1 MENQTIEFQ
10 AKMYAFALNS
20 ATKEHGFK
28 KDENWKLTIANAQEK
43 AEIEQKY
50 YPTVSTQI
58 EAAFLTKLS
67 EMVKVVLNRTPAFA
81 AEPINDLGIKHDNSE
96 YIIAYNPIR
105 VHR

>member
-10 AKMYAFALNS
+10 AKMYAYALNS

-28 KDENWKLTIANAQEK
+28 KDEKWTLTLANAEEK

-58 EAAFLTKLS
+58 EAASLLKLS
-67 EMVKVVLNRTPAFA
+67 EFVKIVLNSTPAFA
-81 AEPINDLGIKHDNSE
+81 AEPLNDLGAQHNNSE
-96 YIIAYNPIR
+96 YIIAYNSIR

>member
-1 MENQTIEFQ
+1 
-10 AKMYAFALNS
+10 MYAFALNS